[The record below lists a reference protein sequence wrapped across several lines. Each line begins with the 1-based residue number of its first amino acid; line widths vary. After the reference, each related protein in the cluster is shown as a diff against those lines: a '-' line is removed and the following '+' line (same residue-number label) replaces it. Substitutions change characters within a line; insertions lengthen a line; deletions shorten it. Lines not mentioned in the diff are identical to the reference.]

1 MQNIPGIPLKETESK
16 LTAPTFSAV
25 GRDDR
30 QSLFAE
36 VFAMHSASVESELS
50 MAPVATREKML
61 DAAPQRQEEVRT
73 VAQGAETRSRE
84 TGKEALRPAR
94 EARDATKDERDDRD
108 ARDERMS
115 REDFEKVKDDLKAYG
130 LTDDE
135 IKALEKKVA
144 SDQGMTWKEFVATLA
159 EKMEA
164 ARKAV
169 LDDEHKETLANFFAK
184 LGFSAEESETLMARL
199 ENGEQD
205 RVMGELQARLAEL
218 PKARQLLL
226 TKEEV
231 VAFSSAMGF
240 SGEFTAKLKE
250 MFGSG
255 TTVKEMREAFTLIRQ
270 EMSDM
275 SAKDRALV
283 RAVGK
288 AFAQAMGE
296 QSRESSSA
304 RDLDAAVDLKPRV
317 AEEAPKAEA
326 KGPAHAKAQTP
337 AQATGQPQVQTGA
350 EARTKANADASV
362 KDDTEAKAQARA
374 EVREDFKEA
383 VDTRRNN
390 AGTEAARKSS
400 QPLPEKAAETRT
412 DNGQGDPR
420 QDSGSD
426 ADAESNKAWNN
437 FFGRL
442 KDDSGTAASRTQ
454 VRAET
459 LEQALRTDVT
469 DTASRTQSRAWE
481 KVDAPRVMR
490 QVENAVIRNLTNGTK
505 QLTLQLTP
513 ENLGKLNIVLQ
524 VQGKE
529 VNAVIRADNAESA
542 RIINENIEVIRNA
555 LEGQGLK
562 VEKLDV
568 QAGLTGNQDNTW
580 TGHDQHNLSRER
592 EIMAAMRRHM
602 RAMRGDTGGEAAA
615 GHSEPVHA
623 PRTEN
628 GIHVIA

>member
-1 MQNIPGIPLKETESK
+1 M
-16 LTAPTFSAV
+16 
-25 GRDDR
+25 
-30 QSLFAE
+30 FAE

-73 VAQGAETRSRE
+73 VAQGSETRSCE
-84 TGKEALRPAR
+84 TGKEALRPAH
-94 EARDATKDERDDRD
+94 EARDAKRDEQAERDE
-108 ARDERMS
+108 RDERMT
-115 REDFEKVKDDLKAYG
+115 REDFEKIKDDLKAYG

-135 IKALEKKVA
+135 IKALEKKVG
-144 SDQGMTWKEFVATLA
+144 SDEGMTWKEFVAALA
-159 EKMEA
+159 TKMEA
-164 ARKAV
+164 TRKAA
-169 LDDEHKETLANFFAK
+169 LGDEQKGVLANFFAK
-184 LGFSAEESETLMARL
+184 LGFSAEESDTLLARL

-205 RVMGELQARLAEL
+205 KVMGELQAKLAEL

-226 TKEEV
+226 TKEEI

-240 SGEFTAKLKE
+240 SGEFTTKLKE

-255 TTVKEMREAFTLIRQ
+255 TTAKEMREAFTLIRQ

-275 SAKDRALV
+275 NAKDRALV

-296 QSRESSSA
+296 TARESSAA
-304 RDLDAAVDLKPRV
+304 RDLEAAVDLTPRV
-317 AEEAPKAEA
+317 AEDAPKA
-326 KGPAHAKAQTP
+326 K
-337 AQATGQPQVQTGA
+337 GQPQAQ
-350 EARTKANADASV
+350 ANTQAQ
-362 KDDTEAKAQARA
+362 AKAQANLDANVKTNIKTDAKANAGA
-374 EVREDFKEA
+374 EVQTDMKANARADAQTDAKANAEVKAQASVEIREDFKEA
-383 VDTRRNN
+383 VDTRRHNTG
-390 AGTEAARKSS
+390 AEAARKSS
-400 QPLPEKAAETRT
+400 SPLPEKAGETRP
-412 DNGQGDPR
+412 DSGQGDPR
-420 QDSGSD
+420 QDSRSD

-454 VRAET
+454 VRTET
-459 LEQALRTDVT
+459 IEQALRTDVT
-469 DTASRTQSRAWE
+469 DAASRSQNRAWE

-490 QVENAVIRNLTNGTK
+490 QVENAVFRNLTNGTK

-513 ENLGKLNIVLQ
+513 ENLGKLNIMLQ

-529 VNAVIRADNAESA
+529 VNAVIRADNPESA
-542 RIINENIEVIRNA
+542 RIINENIEVIRSA

-568 QAGLTGNQDNTW
+568 QAGLAGNQDNAW

-602 RAMRGDTGGEAAA
+602 RAMRGDTGAA
-615 GHSEPVHA
+615 GTAAQAEMVHS